1 LKKLEENMNIR
12 TIVKTI
18 TAVVFLIVYTSISAE
33 TLVVMDISDKT
44 GKINPE
50 LIKGSKEYVIQL
62 LNSVGKYTVIPDA
75 QIADAKKRSKE
86 WSGCVQM
93 DCQIDIAKAFQADII
108 VAPTVEYFA
117 GIYTLTI
124 NYIFVEGKRKTEAG
138 AIDFNGT
145 AAGMKKALE
154 SVVSMIHGKKIDT
167 PAVMVEQNKDLEKYK
182 AENFKEK
189 EKTEYVVPAE
199 PVVIPIPQAVLPG
212 TADFVSSHKGV
223 KVTVDISSP
232 GLSSC
237 TIPCKIKNLNP
248 GMHSARYEL
257 AGFTTKDETIE
268 IKQNEETRKTV
279 ALVPVI
285 RSMEE
290 TNNEL
295 IQAAKEGKMKLVKEL
310 IDSGASINYHDSA
323 GLSPLLIATL
333 SGNREMSGYLTG
345 RGARFSSVEV
355 GTLMLVAVERNDAWI
370 ASTLTKQHTD
380 LNLTYDNGQTIL
392 WYAAKKG
399 SWDVFDAFV
408 KGGVN
413 VNIKDSRGHTLF
425 SYAMENGQSQIIER
439 LNKLGVASAGADTE
453 KLVKQAVVNEDV
465 DRLKA
470 LLMLKPDLNK
480 VYEDGLT
487 LLWYAAVKKRSDMAE
502 ALLKGGAKAEISDK
516 TGRSLMMYCVE
527 TRRYEI
533 AKLLKSFGANIKNS
547 EGVLLLQKGLVI
559 GDSQLVN
566 LLVQLNVNV
575 NIKFEDGLSAIW
587 IAAFTNN
594 KEMVEVLAEAGANL
608 NTKDKKGHTVLMWC
622 VENDRKEVAN
632 ILITKGANVNLMDD
646 QKRTAL
652 ISAVLADKTK
662 MVHML
667 VKNGAQIDLKDI
679 EGNSP
684 ILIAA
689 ARGNQGLVQLF
700 LENGAFVNTADSFGN
715 TPLLISLHKNYEDIA
730 MMLLE
735 KGADINKSNEKGETP
750 LIVVS
755 AKGNLRFVKMLAEK
769 NADINAADKN
779 GDTALIYGK
788 RENRREVVNYLLVRG
803 AVIEKRSE
811 QDELMAFGTLNSYHE
826 IIENLIERKISVNR
840 RFTDGL
846 FPLYYAVRN
855 GDLKMIEMLIAAEAD
870 LEARNKDGE
879 TVLLYAAA
887 KREEHVIVNLINK
900 GANITVTDKQKST
913 PLMIV
918 AGRGF
923 ADAVKVLI
931 GKKVDVN
938 AKDDKGR
945 TALVRAKFTGNYNI
959 VDMLKRAGAFE

>member
-1 LKKLEENMNIR
+1 MSAG
-12 TIVKTI
+12 TFAKTLI
-18 TAVVFLIVYTSISAE
+18 ALAFLIMYSSVCAE

-44 GKINPE
+44 GKISPD

-62 LNSVGKYTVIPDA
+62 LNSVGKYSVIPDA
-75 QIADAKKRSKE
+75 QVVDARKRSKE
-86 WSGCVQM
+86 WTECVQM
-93 DCQIDIAKAFQADII
+93 DCQIEIAKAFQADII
-108 VAPTVEYFA
+108 VVPTVEYFA

-138 AIDFNGT
+138 ATDFNGT

-154 SVVSMIHGKKIDT
+154 TVVSMIHGKKIAA
-167 PAVMVEQNKDLEKYK
+167 PSVVVEQNKELEKYK

-189 EKTEYVVPAE
+189 EKPEYVVPAE
-199 PVVIPIPQAVLPG
+199 PSVIPIPQAALPG
-212 TADFVSSHKGV
+212 SAEFSSAHQGV

-232 GLSSC
+232 KPASC
-237 TIPCKIKNLNP
+237 MVPCKIKDLDP
-248 GMHSARYEL
+248 GMHSVRYEL
-257 AGFTTKDETIE
+257 NGFTTKDETIE
-268 IKQNEETRKTV
+268 IKQSENIKKTV

-285 RSMEE
+285 KSLEE
-290 TNNEL
+290 VNNEL

-310 IDSGASINYHDSA
+310 LDNGASINYHDAA

-333 SGNREMSGYLTG
+333 SGNREMAGYLTG

-355 GTLMLVAVERNDAWI
+355 ATLMLVAVERNDVWI
-370 ASTLTKQHTD
+370 ASLITKQRTD
-380 LNLTYDNGQTIL
+380 LNLTFDNGQTIL
-392 WYAAKKG
+392 WYASKKG
-399 SWDVFDAFV
+399 AWDVFDVFV

-413 VNIKDSRGHTLF
+413 VNIKDSSGHTIF
-425 SYAMENGQSQIIER
+425 SYAMDSGQAQVVER
-439 LNKLGVASAGADTE
+439 LNKLGVAAAGSDTE
-453 KLVKQAVVNEDV
+453 KLVKQAVVNEDI
-465 DRLKA
+465 DRLNA
-470 LLMLKPDLNK
+470 LLMLRPNVNK

-487 LLWYAAVKKRSDMAE
+487 LLWYSAVKKRPDIANF
-502 ALLKGGAKAEISDK
+502 LLKAGAKADVVDK
-516 TGRSLMMYCVE
+516 TGRSLMMYCIE

-533 AKLLKSFGANIKNS
+533 ARLLKTFGAGIKNS
-547 EGVLLLQKGLVI
+547 DGMHLLQKGLVI

-575 NIKFEDGLSAIW
+575 NLKFDDGLSAIW

-608 NTKDKKGHTVLMWC
+608 NTKDKQGRTVLMWC
-622 VENDRKEVAN
+622 VENDRKDIAN
-632 ILITKGANVNLMDD
+632 ILITKGANINLMDD
-646 QKRTAL
+646 KKRTAL

-667 VKNGAQIDLKDI
+667 VKNGAQIDLKDA

-684 ILIAA
+684 ILIAT

-700 LENGAFVNTADSFGN
+700 IENGAFINTADMMGN
-715 TPLLISLHKNYEDIA
+715 TPLLIALAKNYEDIA
-730 MMLLE
+730 MMLFD
-735 KGADINKSNEKGETP
+735 KGADINKANEKGETP

-755 AKGNLRFVKMLAEK
+755 DKGNMRFVKMLVDR
-769 NADINAADKN
+769 NADINAQDKN
-779 GDTALIYGK
+779 GDPALIHAK
-788 RENRREVVNYLLVRG
+788 RENRREVVYYLLTKG

-811 QDELMAFGTLNSYHE
+811 QDELMAFGTLNSYHD
-826 IIENLIERKISVNR
+826 IITNLIERKISVNR

-855 GDLKMIEMLIAAEAD
+855 GDLKMIDLLITAEAD
-870 LEARNKDGE
+870 LEARSKDGE

-887 KREEHVIVNLINK
+887 KREEHVVVGLINK
-900 GANITVTDKQKST
+900 GANISVTDKQKST

-923 ADAVKVLI
+923 AEAVKVLI
-931 GKKVDVN
+931 SKKADVN